1 MFLFGRKKVNSVN
14 LENLMNA
21 LFVIN
26 ELKDKDFK
34 EIEKKVKEI
43 LWKLVS

>member
-26 ELKDKDFK
+26 ELKDKDSK

-43 LWKLVS
+43 LWQLVS

>member
-43 LWKLVS
+43 LWQLVS